1 MEEMVSDVSVKT
13 SIFQPC
19 SFMNS
24 LIYSGTFRKE
34 RKGLSHLLRQTD
46 NFGGGEG
53 KAKVLEKPLE
63 GRERGLS
70 SVYFLCPGLQPHRTI
85 HHA

>member
-1 MEEMVSDVSVKT
+1 M
-13 SIFQPC
+13 F
-19 SFMNS
+19 
-24 LIYSGTFRKE
+24 IYELFNLLWHIREGK
-34 RKGLSHLLRQTD
+34 KGLSHLLRQTD
-46 NFGGGEG
+46 NFWGGEG